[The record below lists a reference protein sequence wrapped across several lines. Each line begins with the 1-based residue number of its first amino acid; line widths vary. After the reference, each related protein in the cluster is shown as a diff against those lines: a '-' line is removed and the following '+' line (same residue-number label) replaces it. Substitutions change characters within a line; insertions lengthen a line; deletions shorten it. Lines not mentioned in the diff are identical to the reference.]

1 VKTALRNLA
10 ALLLVAA
17 AAPAAETAT
26 MRGPIAGYVLD
37 ARSRTLRPVN
47 GIPGGAALGAAVNL
61 GFRVDRAAIFT
72 AGDYAVVTGYR
83 ATPVPML
90 VKGLSSQQPAV
101 SAIDGAIPATA
112 MELSDDG
119 TALVLTSAGD
129 GKLQLVTGLP
139 DRPQALPAVDV
150 SGWSGGVTA
159 AAIDATGSQVLAAA
173 GDGSVYL
180 LPVQGKS
187 LGAPQWAGQVPGA
200 AAVSFVGS
208 GTAIVGSATSG
219 ALTLFRGLG
228 NSLTVSSL
236 ADAAQAFQSV
246 RAVRS
251 AGAQRV
257 CVADSASGKAAIV
270 DIGSQ
275 EVRWLPTSASANR
288 CDRLNGSVLALNQP
302 GRDPLLLLDTSSDT
316 SGIFFVPAN

>member
-1 VKTALRNLA
+1 MKTAMRNLA
-10 ALLLVAA
+10 AILLLVAA
-17 AAPAAETAT
+17 AQAAETAA
-26 MRGPIAGYVLD
+26 MRGPVSGYVLD
-37 ARSRTLRPVN
+37 ARSRSLRPVN

-61 GFRVDRAAIFT
+61 SFRVDQAAVSSDR
-72 AGDYAVVTGYR
+72 DYAVVTGYR
-83 ATPVPML
+83 AAPVPML
-90 VKGLSSQQPAV
+90 VKGLSAQQPAV

-119 TALVLTSAGD
+119 TALVLTSAAE
-129 GKLQLVTGLP
+129 GKLQVVVGLP
-139 DRPQALPAVDV
+139 DQPRALPAADV
-150 SGWSGGVTA
+150 SGWPGGVTA
-159 AAIDATGSQVLAAA
+159 AAIDATGSLVLAVS

-180 LPVQGKS
+180 LAVHGKS
-187 LGAPQWAGQVPGA
+187 LGTPQWVGQAPGA
-200 AAVSFVGS
+200 IAVSFVGS

-228 NSLTVSSL
+228 GSLTVSSL

-257 CVADSASGKAAIV
+257 CVADSASGKVAIV
-270 DIGSQ
+270 DIGTQ
-275 EVRWLPTSASANR
+275 EVRWLAASASANR

-302 GRDPLLLLDTSSDT
+302 GREPLLLLDTSPDT